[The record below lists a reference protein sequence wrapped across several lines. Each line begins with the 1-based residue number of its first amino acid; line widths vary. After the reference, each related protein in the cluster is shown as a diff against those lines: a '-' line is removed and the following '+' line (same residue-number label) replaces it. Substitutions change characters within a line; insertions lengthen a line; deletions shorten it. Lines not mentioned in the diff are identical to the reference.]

1 MDSGPSGAE
10 GRQPGVLGEEEG
22 EKAGRAEG
30 RGPAAGRVPVSPSP
44 SSPPGALV
52 TLRFPPPSS
61 EPQRPPRPAL
71 LPFRPHPPARAGP
84 ARLAVAPPEAAAA
97 HPCGAAPTRTH
108 GAAGALRVRLRGRR
122 GPGRLGEKGAG
133 KGFRSLGPS
142 WRGDAREDETAAGS
156 GKRRGAR
163 VVGSGARW
171 TSLRTPRRSTFFR
184 SLGRVVGRTG
194 REPARGKRRAT
205 SPAGRQAPS
214 AATCAREPS
223 SAGGRAR
230 REARAVSF
238 PGGRAALSP
247 LPTLGRPAQS
257 WAHGKNS
264 EITFGASG
272 PAGPAAISR
281 TAGGSGFPL
290 PGRLAQFRALLSLR
304 LPDNWGG
311 GGRVCRS
318 WRWQPA
324 SATVEARQ
332 ARPEPP

>member
-1 MDSGPSGAE
+1 MREEPARQLFLTRGCPGGPICPLGSRRDEKGICKAALPLEVVPGAGLGDRKLEQVEAKEAWQGTGYVDSGPSGAE

-22 EKAGRAEG
+22 EKAGRAGG

-156 GKRRGAR
+156 GLCC
-163 VVGSGARW
+163 
-171 TSLRTPRRSTFFR
+171 TS
-184 SLGRVVGRTG
+184 SLGHDTI
-194 REPARGKRRAT
+194 GKTKKA
-205 SPAGRQAPS
+205 
-214 AATCAREPS
+214 E
-223 SAGGRAR
+223 
-230 REARAVSF
+230 V
-238 PGGRAALSP
+238 
-247 LPTLGRPAQS
+247 
-257 WAHGKNS
+257 
-264 EITFGASG
+264 
-272 PAGPAAISR
+272 
-281 TAGGSGFPL
+281 
-290 PGRLAQFRALLSLR
+290 
-304 LPDNWGG
+304 
-311 GGRVCRS
+311 
-318 WRWQPA
+318 PA
-324 SATVEARQ
+324 SQ
-332 ARPEPP
+332 QLIPEQVRSVSEPFWIQRGLKQ